1 MQRKKIISKTV
12 IILCCIILAAF
23 FIFPILLLFINSFK
37 SLKEIYI
44 SVLQLPKTPKTLNLD
59 NYISAF
65 KELDYLNA
73 IKNSLIITC
82 TVTVANVICC
92 SMAAWVLVRYKTKTS
107 KLIFTIF
114 SVAVLV
120 PFQCVM
126 LPLLA
131 EMGKLNMINMPGLML
146 VNLGFGSS
154 MSIILFHGFM
164 KNVPVELE
172 EAASIDGASQPRIF
186 FTIVLPLI
194 KGIAV
199 TVAILNVMSLWNDYL
214 LPSLTIN
221 RSGTQTLPLRTYLFF
236 GAYTKKWNL
245 GSAAL
250 VMAIIPVI
258 IFYVLCQK
266 HIIKG
271 VTEGAV
277 KG

>member
-12 IILCCIILAAF
+12 IILCCIMLAAF
-23 FIFPILLLFINSFK
+23 SIFPILLLFINSFK
-37 SLKEIYI
+37 SLKEIYM
-44 SVLQLPKTPKTLNLD
+44 SVLQLPETLNLD

-73 IKNSLIITC
+73 IKNSLIVTC
-82 TVTVANVICC
+82 TVTAANVICC

-172 EAASIDGASQPRIF
+172 EAAAIDGASQPRIF

>member
-1 MQRKKIISKTV
+1 MKKKIAYGVTGL
-12 IILCCIILAAF
+12 ILGCIFL
-23 FIFPILLLFINSFK
+23 FPIYILIMNSFK
-37 SLKEIYI
+37 TTKGIFTDVLGFPAKE
-44 SVLQLPKTPKTLNLD
+44 TFTLE
-59 NYISAF
+59 NYKNAF
-65 KELDYLNA
+65 QELDY
-73 IKNSLIITC
+73 IRSFMNSLLITV
-82 TVTVANVICC
+82 VTAVLVLLISA
-92 SMAAWVLVRYKTKTS
+92 MAAWVLVRYKTKAS
-107 KLIFTIF
+107 KIIFLIFAGSMLI
-114 SVAVLV
+114 

-172 EAASIDGASQPRIF
+172 EAAAIDGASQPRIF

-214 LPSLTIN
+214 LPSLV
-221 RSGTQTLPLRTYLFF
+221 LD
-236 GAYTKKWNL
+236 TKKYRTIPIAVQYL
-245 GSAAL
+245 KGGYGSVDMGAMMGAL
-250 VMAIIPVI
+250 VLSIIPIV
-258 IFYVLCQK
+258 IFYLCCQK
-266 HIIKG
+266 HIIEG
-271 VTEGAV
+271 VVAGAV

>member
-12 IILCCIILAAF
+12 IILCCIIRAAF

-44 SVLQLPKTPKTLNLD
+44 SVLQFPKTLNLD

>member
-44 SVLQLPKTPKTLNLD
+44 SVLQLPKTLNLD

-126 LPLLA
+126 LQLLA
-131 EMGKLNMINMPGLML
+131 EMGKLNMINMPGLLL

>member
-1 MQRKKIISKTV
+1 MQRKKTISKIA
-12 IILCCIILAAF
+12 IIICCVLLACF
-23 FIFPILLLFINSFK
+23 FIFPVLLLFLNSFK

-44 SVLQLPKTPKTLNLD
+44 SVLKLPNSLNLE

-65 KELDYLNA
+65 IELDYLSA
-73 IKNSLIITC
+73 IKNSLIVTC
-82 TVTVANVICC
+82 TVTAANIICC
-92 SMAAWVLVRYKTKTS
+92 SMAAWVLVRYKTRVSTF
-107 KLIFTIF
+107 IFTMF
-114 SVAVLV
+114 SVSLLV

-131 EMGKLNMINMPGLML
+131 EMGMLNMINMPGLML

-154 MSIILFHGFM
+154 MSIILFHGFI

-172 EAASIDGASQPRIF
+172 EAAAIDGASQPRIF

-199 TVAILNVMSLWNDYL
+199 TVAILNVVALWNDYL

-221 RSGTQTLPLRTYLFF
+221 RRGTQTLPLRTYLFF

-250 VMAIIPVI
+250 IMAMVPIV

-266 HIIKG
+266 QIIKG

>member
-44 SVLQLPKTPKTLNLD
+44 SVLQLPKTLNLD

-131 EMGKLNMINMPGLML
+131 VMGKLNMINMPGLML

>member
-1 MQRKKIISKTV
+1 MQKKKTISHILII
-12 IILCCIILAAF
+12 ICCTILACI

-37 SLKEIYI
+37 SLKEIYM
-44 SVLQLPKTPKTLNLD
+44 SVLQLPKTLNLD

-65 KELDYLNA
+65 EELDYLGA
-73 IKNSLIITC
+73 IRNSLIVTC
-82 TVTVANVICC
+82 TVTTANIICC
-92 SMAAWVLVRYKTKTS
+92 SMAAWVLVRYKTRISTF
-107 KLIFTIF
+107 IFTMF
-114 SVAVLV
+114 SVAVLI

-126 LPLLA
+126 LPLLT
-131 EMGKLNMINMPGLML
+131 EMGILNMINMPGLML

-154 MSIILFHGFM
+154 MSIILFHGFI
-164 KNVPVELE
+164 KNVPAELE
-172 EAASIDGASQPRIF
+172 EAAAIDGASQPRIF

-221 RSGTQTLPLRTYLFF
+221 KRGTQTLPLRTYLFF

-245 GSAAL
+245 GAAAL
-250 VMAIIPVI
+250 IMAMIPIV
-258 IFYVLCQK
+258 IFYVVCQK

>member
-12 IILCCIILAAF
+12 IILCCIMLAAF

-37 SLKEIYI
+37 SLKEIYM
-44 SVLQLPKTPKTLNLD
+44 SVLQLPKTLNLD

-65 KELDYLNA
+65 NELDYLNA
-73 IKNSLIITC
+73 IKNSLIVTC
-82 TVTVANVICC
+82 TVTAANVICC

-172 EAASIDGASQPRIF
+172 EAAAIDGASQPRIF
-186 FTIVLPLI
+186 FAIVLPLI

>member
-1 MQRKKIISKTV
+1 MRKKQILSKAL
-12 IILCCIILAAF
+12 IYMGCILLAAV

-44 SVLQLPKTPKTLNLD
+44 SVLSLPETIHLD
-59 NYISAF
+59 NYITAF
-65 KELDYLNA
+65 QELDYLSA
-73 IKNSLIITC
+73 IKNSMIITG
-82 TVTVANVICC
+82 TVTIANILCC
-92 SMAAWVLVRYKTKTS
+92 SMAAWVLVRYKTRIS
-107 KLIFTIF
+107 KAIFMMF
-114 SVAVLV
+114 SIAVLV

-131 EMGKLNMINMPGLML
+131 EMGKLNMINMPGLMI

-154 MSIILFHGFM
+154 MSIILFHGFI
-164 KNVPVELE
+164 KNVPMELE
-172 EAASIDGASQPRIF
+172 EAAAIDGASQLRIF
-186 FTIVLPLI
+186 FTIVMPLI
-194 KGIAV
+194 KGIIV

-221 RSGTQTLPLRTYLFF
+221 KKGFQTLPLKTYLFF

-250 VMAIIPVI
+250 IMAMIPIIL
-258 IFYVLCQK
+258 FYVFCQK
-266 HIIKG
+266 YIIKG

>member
-44 SVLQLPKTPKTLNLD
+44 SVLQLPKTLNLD

-120 PFQCVM
+120 PFQCVK

>member
-1 MQRKKIISKTV
+1 MRRKKTLSRILIQ
-12 IILCCIILAAF
+12 LCCIVFACF
-23 FIFPILLLFINSFK
+23 FLFPIVLLFMNSFK
-37 SLKEIYI
+37 SLKEIYV
-44 SVLQLPKTPKTLNLD
+44 SVLSLPEALKLD
-59 NYISAF
+59 NYVIAF
-65 KELDYLNA
+65 QELDYLNA
-73 IKNSLIITC
+73 IKNSSIVTC
-82 TVTVANVICC
+82 TVTVANIIFC
-92 SMAAWVLVRYKTKTS
+92 SMAAWVLVRYKNRMS
-107 KLIFTIF
+107 KFIFTMF

-131 EMGKLNMINMPGLML
+131 EMGKLNMVNMPGLMF

-154 MSIILFHGFM
+154 MSIILFHGFI

-172 EAASIDGASQPRIF
+172 EAAAIDGASQPRIF

-221 RSGTQTLPLRTYLFF
+221 RNGLQTLPLRTYLFF
-236 GAYTKKWNL
+236 GSYTKKWNL

-250 VMAIIPVI
+250 IMAMIPVI
-258 IFYVLCQK
+258 IFYVLCQR

>member
-44 SVLQLPKTPKTLNLD
+44 SVLQLPKTLNLD

-82 TVTVANVICC
+82 TVTVATVICC

>member
-1 MQRKKIISKTV
+1 MQRKKIISKTA
-12 IILCCIILAAF
+12 IILCCIMLAAF

-37 SLKEIYI
+37 SLKEIYM
-44 SVLQLPKTPKTLNLD
+44 SVLQLPETLNLD

-73 IKNSLIITC
+73 IKNSLIVTC
-82 TVTVANVICC
+82 TVTAANVICC

-172 EAASIDGASQPRIF
+172 EAAAIDGASQPRIF

>member
-1 MQRKKIISKTV
+1 MRKKRVLSKV
-12 IILCCIILAAF
+12 LIYMGCILLAGI

-44 SVLQLPKTPKTLNLD
+44 SVLSLPETIQLD
-59 NYISAF
+59 NYITAF
-65 KELDYLNA
+65 QELDYLSA
-73 IKNSLIITC
+73 IKNSIIITC
-82 TVTVANVICC
+82 TVTIANILCC
-92 SMAAWVLVRYKTKTS
+92 SMAAWVLVRYKTRIS
-107 KLIFTIF
+107 RAIFMMF
-114 SVAVLV
+114 SIAVLV

-131 EMGKLNMINMPGLML
+131 EMGKLNMVNMPGLMI

-154 MSIILFHGFM
+154 MSIILFHGFI

-172 EAASIDGASQPRIF
+172 EAAAIDGAGQLRIF
-186 FTIVLPLI
+186 FTIVMPLI
-194 KGIAV
+194 KGIIV

-221 RSGTQTLPLRTYLFF
+221 KKGLQTLPLKTYLFF

-250 VMAIIPVI
+250 IMAMIPII
-258 IFYVLCQK
+258 IFYVFCQK
-266 HIIKG
+266 YIIKG

>member
-1 MQRKKIISKTV
+1 M
-12 IILCCIILAAF
+12 
-23 FIFPILLLFINSFK
+23 
-37 SLKEIYI
+37 
-44 SVLQLPKTPKTLNLD
+44 SVLQLPKTLNLD

-65 KELDYLNA
+65 EELDYLGA
-73 IKNSLIITC
+73 IRNSLIVTC
-82 TVTVANVICC
+82 TVTTANIICC
-92 SMAAWVLVRYKTKTS
+92 SMAAWVLVRYKTRISTF
-107 KLIFTIF
+107 IFTMF
-114 SVAVLV
+114 SVAVLI

-126 LPLLA
+126 LPLLT
-131 EMGKLNMINMPGLML
+131 EMGILNMINMPGLML

-154 MSIILFHGFM
+154 MSIILFHGFI

-172 EAASIDGASQPRIF
+172 EAAAIDGASQPRIF

-221 RSGTQTLPLRTYLFF
+221 KRGTQTLPLRTYLFF

-245 GSAAL
+245 GAAAL
-250 VMAIIPVI
+250 IMAMIPIV
-258 IFYVLCQK
+258 IFYVACQK

>member
-1 MQRKKIISKTV
+1 MRRKKTLSRILIQ
-12 IILCCIILAAF
+12 LCCIVFACF
-23 FIFPILLLFINSFK
+23 FLFPIVLLFMNSFK
-37 SLKEIYI
+37 SLKEIYV
-44 SVLQLPKTPKTLNLD
+44 SVLLLPEALKLD
-59 NYISAF
+59 NYVIAF
-65 KELDYLNA
+65 QELDYLNA
-73 IKNSLIITC
+73 IKNSLIVTC
-82 TVTVANVICC
+82 TVTVANIIFC
-92 SMAAWVLVRYKTKTS
+92 SMAAWVLVRYKNRIS
-107 KLIFTIF
+107 KFIFTMF

-131 EMGKLNMINMPGLML
+131 EMGKLNMVNMPGLMF

-154 MSIILFHGFM
+154 MSIILFHGFI

-172 EAASIDGASQPRIF
+172 EAAAIDGASQPRIF

-221 RSGTQTLPLRTYLFF
+221 RNGLQTLPLRTYLFF
-236 GAYTKKWNL
+236 GSYTKKWNL

-250 VMAIIPVI
+250 IMAMIPVI
-258 IFYVLCQK
+258 IFYVLCQR